1 MMYLRELKTLI
12 MISRIGEK
20 SVPESKLPCFNI
32 IFNYNLGNKVS
43 WRSKNTQTIC
53 CIWDNS
59 DPENKLSYFAIT
71 RI

>member
-32 IFNYNLGNKVS
+32 IFNYNLGNEVS
-43 WRSKNTQTIC
+43 WRSKNTLY
-53 CIWDNS
+53 D
-59 DPENKLSYFAIT
+59 
-71 RI
+71 